1 MTRPKSL
8 GCLIVKD
15 YAIGGAVRVPRKE
28 FFDWILV
35 VVATATVAVSMAG
48 FASAAQPARVP
59 APAAVK
65 GAIEKYFASQPNYEV
80 GDAIT
85 RSQIITVLN
94 KLNGAGAP
102 VPRASEIANRG
113 LADDSFIAQQF
124 STPAGRKFMRKLVGT
139 PGSFA
144 SLDRLSSISGG
155 EQLIRDLIR
164 DPGGDKLIEYLV
176 TTKGGHNMGRMMT
189 AVPNGENLNA
199 PTGRIYTVDELV
211 TAINAAYAGSP

>member
-8 GCLIVKD
+8 GRLIEKD
-15 YAIGGAVRVPRKE
+15 YAIAGAVRPTRMNY
-28 FFDWILV
+28 FDRILV
-35 VVATATVAVSMAG
+35 LVVIATVTLSMAG
-48 FASAAQPARVP
+48 LTSAAQPARVP
-59 APAAVK
+59 TPAAVK
-65 GAIEKYFASQPNYEV
+65 SAIEKYFASQPNYEA

-85 RSQIITVLN
+85 RSQIITVLT

-113 LADDSFIAQQF
+113 LPDDSFLPQQF
-124 STPAGRKFMRKLVGT
+124 ATPAGRKFMRNLATT

-144 SLDRLSSISGG
+144 SLDQLSSISGG

-176 TTKGGHNMGRMMT
+176 TTKGGHNLGRMMT